1 MHLAL
6 QKAKVL
12 PFFMVHGNMNA
23 MRNLPYTLAAVCV
36 LLAACSQPQPAMT
49 NNRPRTQS
57 FGQQKDQ
64 TVQRQYLALP
74 GQSAIRVG
82 TEDADAAFDRQ
93 VNAYA
98 GETAPVSPQLPADPV
113 ASPINAFPT
122 PQGQNSALP
131 GRASVPAE
139 IPDPRPVLAVT
150 DPVQSPGA
158 TIPAPAAPAA
168 PVANAVPGT
177 ADYAVQI
184 TNGTTGRIFV
194 EAQDAAGHIF
204 PCGSMFG
211 GQSINTPPDPIG
223 PLKGPITVVV
233 RDPDKEGAPEIRRYQ
248 VQPPADYKG
257 KTVGITILPGGQ
269 YRADVDKEVYYI
281 SPAPERPAAQPEPTT
296 AQ

>member
-1 MHLAL
+1 MA
-6 QKAKVL
+6 
-12 PFFMVHGNMNA
+12 HGNMNA

-36 LLAACSQPQPAMT
+36 LLAACSQPQPAT
-49 NNRPRTQS
+49 ANNRLRTQS
-57 FGQQKDQ
+57 FNRQKEQ
-64 TVQRQYLALP
+64 TAQRQYLALP

-98 GETAPVSPQLPADPV
+98 GETVTVSPQQSADPI
-113 ASPINAFPT
+113 AAPMNPFPT
-122 PQGQNSALP
+122 PQGQNSTLP
-131 GRASVPAE
+131 GTASVPAE
-139 IPDPRPVLAVT
+139 IPDPRPAFAGT
-150 DPVQSPGA
+150 DPDESPVA
-158 TIPAPAAPAA
+158 TPPAA

-204 PCGSMFG
+204 PCGAMFG

-233 RDPDKEGAPEIRRYQ
+233 RDPDKDGAPEIRRYQ

-281 SPAPERPAAQPEPTT
+281 SPAPSPFAVPTRSTSAQ
-296 AQ
+296 

>member
-1 MHLAL
+1 M
-6 QKAKVL
+6 
-12 PFFMVHGNMNA
+12 MHGNISA

-49 NNRPRTQS
+49 NNMLRTQS
-57 FGQQKDQ
+57 SHRQKEQ
-64 TVQRQYLALP
+64 TAQRQYLALP

-93 VNAYA
+93 VDAYA
-98 GETAPVSPQLPADPV
+98 RGTAAVVPQQPTAPIMPTLDT
-113 ASPINAFPT
+113 FPT
-122 PQGQNSALP
+122 PQGQSSVLP
-131 GRASVPAE
+131 GQPAQEPAE
-139 IPDPRPVLAVT
+139 IPDPRPIPAVAP
-150 DPVQSPGA
+150 PVESP
-158 TIPAPAAPAA
+158 TVVSPEIPAPESVATVPS
-168 PVANAVPGT
+168 PSVANNVPGT

-184 TNGTTGRIFV
+184 TNGTAGRIFV

-233 RDPDKEGAPEIRRYQ
+233 RDPDKDGAPEIRRYQ

-269 YRADVDKEVYYI
+269 YRADVDKEVYYT
-281 SPAPERPAAQPEPTT
+281 SPAPAQSAATPGAAT